1 LNPNRDKNKYAAL
14 TEETVLSYLQDNPN
28 FFLENELVLS
38 RVILSHNP
46 GDASSLMERQINS
59 LRSENRKIQSDIN
72 SMVKIAEENHEI
84 FEKTKSLSLSLFEV
98 DSWRKLNEVLAT
110 QFLKNFKADYILCN
124 VITQNVKQDL
134 DHIKFEK
141 IKISENLI
149 SGSEPACLQLRS
161 KEMKDLF
168 GKPHNQK
175 SDTESVILIPF
186 EEKGAVTGVLS
197 IGSHDP
203 NRFSSDLD
211 TLFAAYISSLIGKM
225 VYRLCE

>member
-1 LNPNRDKNKYAAL
+1 MSPKKDKNKDTDS
-14 TEETVLSYLQDNPN
+14 TEESVISYLQDNPN
-28 FFLENELVLS
+28 FFFENESVLS

-59 LRSENRKIQSDIN
+59 LRSENRKIQSDMS
-72 SMVKIAEENHEI
+72 SMVKIAEKNHAI

-124 VITQNVKQDL
+124 VITEAVTQDL

-161 KEMKDLF
+161 EEMKDLF

-175 SDTESVILIPF
+175 NDTESVILIPF
-186 EEKGAVTGVLS
+186 GKKGAVTGVLS

-211 TLFAAYISSLIGKM
+211 TLFAVYVSSLIGKI